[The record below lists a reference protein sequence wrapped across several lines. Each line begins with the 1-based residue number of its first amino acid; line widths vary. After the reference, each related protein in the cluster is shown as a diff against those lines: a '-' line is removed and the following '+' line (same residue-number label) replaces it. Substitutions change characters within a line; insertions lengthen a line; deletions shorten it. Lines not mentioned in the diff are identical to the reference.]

1 MTQQTTQASS
11 KYFNVLDLSY
21 VNKVTKTSLDIMK
34 SKVEVK
40 HMIDP
45 LAKLIFSLAVR
56 AVSERGMFC
65 PEIDLQYLVDD
76 DDRLEKFKAFNYPYK
91 ISDVKSLLLHINTF
105 ETDASIKSME
115 STILERF
122 SRASLLKISEKLQ
135 LDLTDSVKSTKELLR
150 GYSYS
155 LDTLMSSSSTSMQV
169 LTANDAVQQE
179 IDYINSPMA
188 DAFPTTGVPI
198 IDMVNSGLNAPSVTI
213 ICGESKSGKSS
224 LLYNVCVDS
233 LKQGRTVLFGTIEI
247 PSNECMRKIICC
259 YFNLD
264 YNTINK
270 KLYETE
276 EEKEQYKLLVE
287 KFREETKDRLFV
299 IDDDNG
305 ISCKTLETQ
314 CLTLEKAGII
324 IQDIISDYT
333 LIMKSNNPKLSDKEA
348 LQAIPCEMRQLS
360 KKTNTRVFSA
370 AQLHTTQKEFKD
382 VSTEDIYWMKNLAH
396 EVTYILAIKNIKN
409 QDNSIDFFMKFLPSR
424 QLWTGEIYKFPLI
437 DFDKLYLGRA
447 VVWNESSEQEYSPVV
462 DVSDSRDLYNWAG
475 VV

>member
-1 MTQQTTQASS
+1 MTQNNQTTSN
-11 KYFNVLDLSY
+11 KFFNPLDLSY
-21 VNKVTKTSLDIMK
+21 VNKVIKSSLDIMK
-34 SKVEVK
+34 SKIEVK

-76 DDRLEKFKAFNYPYK
+76 EDRLEKFRAFNYPYT
-91 ISDVKSLLLHINTF
+91 ISDTRALLEHINAF
-105 ETDASIKSME
+105 VTDASIKSME
-115 STILERF
+115 ATILERF
-122 SRASLLKISEKLQ
+122 TRNSLLKLSEKLS
-135 LDLTDSVKSTKELLR
+135 LDLNDSVKSTKELLR

-155 LDTLMSSSSTSMQV
+155 LDTLMSSSSSSMQV

-188 DAFPTTGVPI
+188 DAFPTTGIPI
-198 IDMVNSGLNAPSVTI
+198 IDMVNSGLNSPSVTI

-270 KLYETE
+270 KLYDTE

-287 KFREETKDRLFV
+287 QFREETKDRLFV

-348 LQAIPCEMRQLS
+348 LQSIPCEMRQLS

-370 AQLHTTQKEFKD
+370 AQLHTTSKEFSE

-409 QDNSIDFFMKFLPSR
+409 QDNTIDFFMKFLPSR
-424 QLWTGEIYKFPLI
+424 QLWTGEIYKFPMV
-437 DFDKLYLGRA
+437 DFDRLYLGKA
-447 VVWNESSEQEYSPVV
+447 IVYNENTEDYSPVI
-462 DVSDSRDLYNWAG
+462 DITESGRDLYNWTG